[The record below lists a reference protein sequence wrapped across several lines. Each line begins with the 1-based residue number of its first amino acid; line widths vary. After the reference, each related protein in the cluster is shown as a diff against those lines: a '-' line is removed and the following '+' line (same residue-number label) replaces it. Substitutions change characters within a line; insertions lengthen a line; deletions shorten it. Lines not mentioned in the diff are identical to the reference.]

1 MPHPLKV
8 NHKHNPFRKSKK
20 FQPLPE
26 RFVKLGKPKV
36 LLNDDPKLSLPDF
49 KFTLD
54 QHTKF
59 TISEDQISFANSKFS
74 NDVSGIMRLLKT
86 MMNKNIIKNT
96 ALHHFRIYQN
106 EPTDN
111 DRANGVWY
119 VDDSKAY
126 RTYQIQFGGFNTFD
140 FQTGEVS
147 KTEVTPIVQIYSV
160 AFTLDKFRELLQSR
174 KLPKYKFMKLLETGE
189 IPVDTG
195 EKVVKLFDQNAV

>member
-59 TISEDQISFANSKFS
+59 TISEDQVSFANSKFS
-74 NDVSGIMRLLKT
+74 NDVTGIMRLLKT

-119 VDDSKAY
+119 IDDFKMY
-126 RTYQIQFGGFNTFD
+126 RTYQIQLGGYKVFD
-140 FQTGEVS
+140 FETNTVS
-147 KTEVTPIVQIYSV
+147 ETEVTSVVQVYNV
-160 AFTLDKFRELLQSR
+160 PFTLDKFRNLLQIR
-174 KLPKYKFMKLLETGE
+174 KLTRFKFMKLLETGE

-195 EKVVKLFDQNAV
+195 QKVIKLFEENG

>member
-59 TISEDQISFANSKFS
+59 TISEDQVSVANNKFS

-119 VDDSKAY
+119 IDDFKMY
-126 RTYQIQFGGFNTFD
+126 RTYQIQLGGYNIFD
-140 FQTGEVS
+140 FETNTVS
-147 KTEVTPIVQIYSV
+147 DAEVTNVVQVYNV
-160 AFTLDKFRELLQSR
+160 PFTLDKFRNLLQIR
-174 KLPKYKFMKLLETGE
+174 KLTRFKFMKLLETGE

-195 EKVVKLFDQNAV
+195 QKVIKLFEENG